1 MIAEQIMK
9 RDVITV
15 SKHDSIETAVRKM
28 KVYHIRHLPVIDDEL
43 HVTGIVTDRDIKQA
57 GPGSFEQKERGAF
70 LTNKVETIM
79 KQNVICAHPL
89 DFVEEISASFY
100 EHGIGCLPI
109 TVNHKLTGILTKTDV
124 LRTFVSLTGAAQ
136 PGSQVEILVTDMTKS
151 LADLSC
157 MCRDLQLQILSVLV
171 YPHDSAGSNI
181 LVFRVKTMNPLP
193 FIRAVQEAGYNVLW
207 PKHLRDQP

>member
-28 KVYHIRHLPVIDDEL
+28 KIYHIRHLPVIDDEL

-193 FIRAVQEAGYNVLW
+193 FIRTVQEAGYNVLW